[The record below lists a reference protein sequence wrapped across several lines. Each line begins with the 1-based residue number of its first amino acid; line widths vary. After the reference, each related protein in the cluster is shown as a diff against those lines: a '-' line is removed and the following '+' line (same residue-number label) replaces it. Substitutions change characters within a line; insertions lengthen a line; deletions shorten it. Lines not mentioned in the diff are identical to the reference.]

1 MAGRLDSGIWKNM
14 ETAPLA
20 AVHADVS
27 LWALFMQASWVVKL
41 VMLGL
46 LGASVWT
53 WAMVIDKLVNYNK
66 ARRQFDSFEQI
77 FWSGQSLEEL
87 YRTLSERQ
95 TSGMATIFVSAM
107 REWKK
112 SFERGARSPIG
123 LQMRIDRAMDVTLAR
138 ETETLEARLSSL
150 ATIGSAAPFVGLF
163 GTVVGIMTSFQGIA
177 ASKSTNLAVVAP
189 GIAEALLATA
199 IGLVAAI
206 PAVIAYNK
214 FSGDA
219 NKLVSRMEAFA
230 DEFSAIL
237 SRQIDERL
245 QPRAAAQ

>member
-1 MAGRLDSGIWKNM
+1 M
-14 ETAPLA
+14 EEVGLA
-20 AVHADVS
+20 AATHDVS
-27 LWALFMQASWVVKL
+27 LWALFMQAGFVVKL

-46 LGASVWT
+46 LAASVWT
-53 WAMVIDKLVNYNK
+53 WAIIIDKFMSYSR
-66 ARRQFDSFEQI
+66 ARRQFDQFEQV

-87 YRTLSERQ
+87 YRTLAERSN
-95 TSGMATIFVSAM
+95 TGLAAMFVAAM

-138 ETETLEARLSSL
+138 ESEGLEARLTSL

-163 GTVVGIMTSFQGIA
+163 GTVVGIMTSFQAIA
-177 ASKSTNLAVVAP
+177 GSKSTNLAVVAP

-214 FSGDA
+214 FSGEA
-219 NKLVSRMEAFA
+219 GKLTARMEGFA

-237 SRQIDERL
+237 SRQIDEKL
-245 QPRAAAQ
+245 QPRQAAQ

>member
-1 MAGRLDSGIWKNM
+1 M

-41 VMLGL
+41 VMIGL

-53 WAMVIDKLVNYNK
+53 WAMVVDKLVNYNR
-66 ARRQFDSFEQI
+66 ARRQFDSFEQV

-123 LQMRIDRAMDVTLAR
+123 LQMRIDRAMDVTLSR

-163 GTVVGIMTSFQGIA
+163 GTVVGIMTSFQAIA
-177 ASKSTNLAVVAP
+177 GSKSTNLAVVAP

-199 IGLVAAI
+199 IGLLAAI

-214 FSGDA
+214 FTADA
-219 NKLVSRMEAFA
+219 GKLTARMEAFA

-237 SRQIDERL
+237 SRQIDEKL
-245 QPRAAAQ
+245 QPSRQAAQ